1 MSQPARFSAIG
12 FLGGFLG
19 GLFGVGG
26 GFVMIPL
33 LVLWA
38 GLGQRQANA
47 TSLVAIIPIAIAA
60 VPIYY
65 FRAGAPQVDLRV
77 ALFLVIGSMV
87 GAYIGARTLKSIP
100 ERQLRI
106 GVAIVMVLVG
116 IKQVALP

>member
-1 MSQPARFSAIG
+1 
-12 FLGGFLG
+12 
-19 GLFGVGG
+19 
-26 GFVMIPL
+26 MIPL

-65 FRAGAPQVDLRV
+65 FQAGAPRVDLRV
-77 ALFLVIGSMV
+77 ALFLVIGSVV
-87 GAYIGARTLKSIP
+87 GAYLGARALKSIP
-100 ERQLRI
+100 ERPLRI

-116 IKQVALP
+116 IKHVVLP

>member
-1 MSQPARFSAIG
+1 
-12 FLGGFLG
+12 
-19 GLFGVGG
+19 
-26 GFVMIPL
+26 MIPL

-65 FRAGAPQVDLRV
+65 FHAGVPQVDLRV
-77 ALFLVIGSMV
+77 ALFLVIGGVV
-87 GAYIGARTLKSIP
+87 GAYLGARALKSIP

-116 IKQVALP
+116 IKHVVLP

>member
-1 MSQPARFSAIG
+1 M
-12 FLGGFLG
+12 
-19 GLFGVGG
+19 GG

-38 GLGQRQANA
+38 GLGQKVANA

-65 FRAGAPQVDLRV
+65 FRQGGAPQVDLRV
-77 ALFLVIGSMV
+77 ALFLVIGSSI
-87 GAYIGARTLKSIP
+87 GAYLGARALKRIP

-106 GVAIVMVLVG
+106 GVAVLMVLVG
-116 IKQVALP
+116 IKQVVVP

>member
-1 MSQPARFSAIG
+1 
-12 FLGGFLG
+12 
-19 GLFGVGG
+19 VGG

-38 GLGQRQANA
+38 GLGQRVANA

-65 FRAGAPQVDLRV
+65 FRQGGAPQVDLRV
-77 ALFLVIGSMV
+77 ALFLVVGSSI
-87 GAYIGARTLKSIP
+87 GAYLGARALKRIP

-106 GVAIVMVLVG
+106 GVAVLMVLVG
-116 IKQVALP
+116 IKQVVVP